1 MPMPLVSSEVIES
14 IRTQSLRRIGTNTL
28 YCMDVLNEIKEE
40 NPNLAEAIKETIKY
54 ICSNCDVD
62 INTPRGFDLMLN
74 MSPMINGLT
83 YTIEHCF
90 RMYLK
95 SYRVVPRLIHYLEMD
110 SALLNMEH
118 RYGKYES
125 ELLEGL
131 NFEKTT

>member
-74 MSPMINGLT
+74 MANLSVSVYQSI
-83 YTIEHCF
+83 
-90 RMYLK
+90 K
-95 SYRVVPRLIHYLEMD
+95 QQLICD
-110 SALLNMEH
+110 
-118 RYGKYES
+118 
-125 ELLEGL
+125 EL
-131 NFEKTT
+131 